1 MLDIEN
7 SQTEGEPLPA
17 KAEDSDDA
25 YYRGAWQKHAGPN
38 GDRKKKFALLE
49 REIADTE
56 DDLLAAR
63 FILMLTNETR
73 RPEEHRLRAKQVEL
87 TSRLLELLKRSAE
100 DTRRVLMKR
109 AELSNDWKQNER

>member
-1 MLDIEN
+1 MPDIKN

-25 YYRGAWQKHAGPN
+25 YYRGAWKKYAGLYA
-38 GDRKKKFALLE
+38 DSEKKLILLE
-49 REIADTE
+49 RDIDETE

-63 FILMLTNETR
+63 YNLMLTSEAR

-87 TSRLLELLKRSAE
+87 TYRLLEILKRSAE

-109 AELSNDWKQNER
+109 AELPNDWKQNER

>member
-38 GDRKKKFALLE
+38 GNREKVHSLILISMLLDQKK
-49 REIADTE
+49 
-56 DDLLAAR
+56 
-63 FILMLTNETR
+63 
-73 RPEEHRLRAKQVEL
+73 
-87 TSRLLELLKRSAE
+87 
-100 DTRRVLMKR
+100 
-109 AELSNDWKQNER
+109 